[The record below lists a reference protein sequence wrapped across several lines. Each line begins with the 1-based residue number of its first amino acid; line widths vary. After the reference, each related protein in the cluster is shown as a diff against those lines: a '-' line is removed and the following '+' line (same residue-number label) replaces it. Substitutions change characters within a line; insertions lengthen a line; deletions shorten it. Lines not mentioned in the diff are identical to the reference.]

1 MQRTLIAL
9 IAGLVV
15 FGGVVASASSLGG
28 VSSRALGSGASVV
41 ASCDTD
47 GVALAYT
54 TAFDAPSGTYR
65 VSAVTVS
72 GIAAACSGQQIEVAL
87 RNSAGT
93 TSVSTAR
100 TTVSGTSQSLTVDPT
115 YDAAAVDSASVLIL
129 AP

>member
-1 MQRTLIAL
+1 MKRTLIA
-9 IAGLVV
+9 ITAGLAVT
-15 FGGVVASASSLGG
+15 GGVFASAASLGG
-28 VSSRALGSGASVV
+28 VTSTNLGSSATVV

-100 TTVSGTSQSLTVDPT
+100 TTVSGTSQSLTVNPT

>member
-1 MQRTLIAL
+1 MRRTLLAL
-9 IAGLVV
+9 IAGLAV

-47 GVALAYT
+47 GVTLAYT
-54 TAFDAPSGTYR
+54 TAFDATSGTYR
-65 VSAVTVS
+65 VSAVTVG
-72 GIAAACSGQQIEVAL
+72 GISAACSGQQIEVAL

-93 TSVSTAR
+93 ASVTTAR
-100 TTVSGTSQSLTVDPT
+100 STVSGTSVSLSVTPT
-115 YDAAAVDSASVLIL
+115 YDAAAVDSASVLIQ

>member
-1 MQRTLIAL
+1 MKRTLIAL

-15 FGGVVASASSLGG
+15 FGGVIASASSLGG

-54 TAFDAPSGTYR
+54 TAFDAASGTYR

-72 GIAAACSGQQIEVAL
+72 GIAAACSGQQIEVGL
-87 RNSAGT
+87 RNTAGT
-93 TSVSTAR
+93 SSVSTAR
-100 TTVSGTSQSLTVDPT
+100 TTVSGTSQTLTVSPT